1 MTQRRVFQV
10 YVNTATTTSRNPN
23 SFTELEAKD
32 CAFCV
37 RRQHSMGQHHS
48 YAMAI
53 DNGGTMGFPGSI
65 QQLGAPTVPAAP
77 SAAAIAAANGGVV
90 PRGVLVNVE
99 SSLAD
104 TPTLHFKS
112 DKAFLTAA
120 ELASR
125 NAAATDLQASLQAQI
140 AEKKARKDA
149 EDRAERERDA
159 AEMVPLCPFH

>member
-1 MTQRRVFQV
+1 
-10 YVNTATTTSRNPN
+10 
-23 SFTELEAKD
+23 
-32 CAFCV
+32 
-37 RRQHSMGQHHS
+37 MGQHHNF
-48 YAMAI
+48 AMAMDTSGAI
-53 DNGGTMGFPGSI
+53 GFPGSM
-65 QQLGAPTVPAAP
+65 QTLGAPAAPVP

-159 AEMVPLCPFH
+159 TEMVLLCLYH